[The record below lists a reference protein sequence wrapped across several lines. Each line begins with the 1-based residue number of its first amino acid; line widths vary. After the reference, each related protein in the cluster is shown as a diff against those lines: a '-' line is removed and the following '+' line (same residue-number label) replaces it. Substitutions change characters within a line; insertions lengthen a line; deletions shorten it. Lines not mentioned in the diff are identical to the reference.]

1 MAGSDPDNG
10 TSNSHKNERRRQNGR
25 VGPGVNADIAQGGS
39 RVSRAAGSIGSESMR
54 VEQSSGPTPIPST
67 KPKQSP
73 RRQAATQAATKQ
85 AQGSK
90 QTTKKRSSP
99 RPTPPPTRDTR
110 FIDWLRQGW
119 ANMEPHHQQR
129 FLSLL
134 LLALSLLLFAALTV
148 LRSLPLLAGLH
159 SFFIT
164 FFGWGAYLFA
174 LGLIAFAVAHL
185 IEG

>member
-1 MAGSDPDNG
+1 MIRVSLQCASGTKERAMAGIAGSDPDNN
-10 TSNSHKNERRRQNGR
+10 TSNNHRSERRRQNGR
-25 VGPGVNADIAQGGS
+25 VGPGVNADIAQGAS

-54 VEQSSGPTPIPST
+54 VEQRSSPTPTPAT
-67 KPKQSP
+67 KAKQSP

-99 RPTPPPTRDTR
+99 NRAAQAPTSDTR

-134 LLALSLLLFAALTV
+134 LL
-148 LRSLPLLAGLH
+148 
-159 SFFIT
+159 
-164 FFGWGAYLFA
+164 
-174 LGLIAFAVAHL
+174 
-185 IEG
+185 